1 MLADVDLLQ
10 RITQA
15 SRAMVR
21 NWVLERT
28 GIDGRIGSNMLPS
41 LLKWTGFYQDPI
53 TRALQVGRGLVPCVL
68 MCESCEHLETTCAPS
83 VCVIFSHT
91 ARLTMFL
98 HSLSHTITK

>member
-28 GIDGRIGSNMLPS
+28 GVDGRIGTNLLPS
-41 LLKWTGFYQDPI
+41 LIKWTGFYQDPL
-53 TRALQVGRGLVPCVL
+53 TRALQGSEFSTANRNDLGNTFKYLGFCLEQVCCFRGFRGGGGVRAAVVWFVGW
-68 MCESCEHLETTCAPS
+68 
-83 VCVIFSHT
+83 
-91 ARLTMFL
+91 
-98 HSLSHTITK
+98 

>member
-1 MLADVDLLQ
+1 MCLCVPLQGVLADVDLLQ

-28 GIDGRIGSNMLPS
+28 GIDGRIGTNVLPS

-53 TRALQVGRGLVPCVL
+53 TRALQVGPMLMALCVCSTH
-68 MCESCEHLETTCAPS
+68 MATP
-83 VCVIFSHT
+83 F
-91 ARLTMFL
+91 R
-98 HSLSHTITK
+98 